1 MCDKSLLLY
10 KTATVT
16 AVAIAVLT
24 LCVVM
29 PAAAAS
35 ADAANSYVSR
45 SDPGAAA
52 ASTLENLTIAAEM
65 AEFRNGALIKIDNF
79 LQYSLPQ
86 KMRAEGEDIRA
97 ETVQEF
103 DRCAQLATT
112 REEIWRFKECA
123 GKVLGNSMKS
133 LALLVEQAYRGS
145 GAAALGSHAFWW
157 SLLKLVA
164 FI

>member
-29 PAAAAS
+29 PAA
-35 ADAANSYVSR
+35 AANSYVSR

-103 DRCAQLATT
+103 DRCAQLATS

-133 LALLVEQAYRGS
+133 LALLVEQAHRGS